1 MQLPPV
7 FERQFFEEIEEK
19 TPRKMKYRIFN
30 SEVVSVE
37 DSLLKHIEI
46 NSEMSLRQ
54 PLQNARATKI

>member
-1 MQLPPV
+1 MQLPHV
-7 FERQFFEEIEEK
+7 FERQFYEETEEK

-54 PLQNARATKI
+54 PLQKRKGN